1 MALGDLDKCPFPME
15 MLTDCDMT
23 WAVEMEGALMS
34 SSRLAH
40 IFPEG
45 ALDFWAKEIAGTWEN
60 QIQSSAHLR
69 SVPSNYSSV

>member
-1 MALGDLDKCPFPME
+1 MALGDLDKCPFQME

-40 IFPEG
+40 IFHEG
-45 ALDFWAKEIAGTWEN
+45 ALDFWAKEIAGT
-60 QIQSSAHLR
+60 
-69 SVPSNYSSV
+69 